1 MDPASLRVAIASDH
15 AGFELKRRLVEKIK
29 ELGLSVEDFGPHT
42 PDPVDYPDF
51 AAKVAE
57 AVSKGR
63 VDRGIVICG
72 TGVGSSIVANKFPGV
87 YCALC
92 HDTYSARQA
101 REHVDAN
108 MLALGG
114 RVVGPELAAEIVEV
128 FLKAQFSGD
137 ERHRRRVGKLRE
149 IERRN
154 LRVEGV
160 KRVAEAGGG

>member
-1 MDPASLRVAIASDH
+1 MDPASLKVAIASDH
-15 AGFELKRRLVEKIK
+15 AGFELKGRIVEKLR
-29 ELGLSVEDFGPHT
+29 ELGFQFEDFGPFN
-42 PDPVDYPDF
+42 PSPVDYPDF

-57 AVSKGR
+57 AVSKGEF
-63 VDRGIVICG
+63 DRGIVICG

-92 HDTYSARQA
+92 HDVYSARQA

-128 FLKAQFSGD
+128 FLRTDFSGE
-137 ERHRRRVGKLRE
+137 ERHRRRVEKLRE

-154 LRVEGV
+154 LRTE
-160 KRVAEAGGG
+160 R

>member
-1 MDPASLRVAIASDH
+1 MDPASLKVAIASDH
-15 AGFELKRRLVEKIK
+15 AGFELKKRLVERLR
-29 ELGLSVEDFGPHT
+29 ELGLSVEDMGPSS
-42 PDPVDYPDF
+42 PEPVDYPDF

-101 REHVDAN
+101 REHVNAN
-108 MLALGG
+108 VLALGG
-114 RVVGPELAAEIVEV
+114 RVVGPELAAEIVEA
-128 FLKAQFSGD
+128 FLKTGFSGED
-137 ERHRRRVGKLRE
+137 RHRRRLGKLRE

-154 LRVEGV
+154 LKVEG
-160 KRVAEAGGG
+160 